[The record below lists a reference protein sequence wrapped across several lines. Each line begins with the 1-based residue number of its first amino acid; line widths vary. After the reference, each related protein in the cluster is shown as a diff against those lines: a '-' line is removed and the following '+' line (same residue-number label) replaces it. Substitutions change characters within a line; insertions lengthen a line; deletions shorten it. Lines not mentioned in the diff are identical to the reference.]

1 MRIFP
6 VCADEG
12 GAGSVR
18 SRGAAIAVVILGGAV
33 LLALAGPA
41 RSGLDP
47 LAQNIGGANT
57 PPSAA
62 HWLCQDHLGRD
73 ILTRHAVGTRLTL
86 FVALAATLAAI
97 LIGAVLGLVAI
108 ASGRIAETLVFGGYD
123 LVRAMPSILLAMT
136 LLVALGPGILPLTL
150 AIGIAY
156 APIFAHVAHAV
167 WRRESSAGY
176 VAAARVMAAPPL
188 SILSRH
194 VAPNL
199 FGAIVTQAAIVVP
212 RAITTESVLSF
223 FGIGVTPGTPTWGR
237 MIADA
242 VRHAETA
249 PLALAMPVAA
259 LSAITLAFALLGD
272 RLRLGSDPLRRGMAA

>member
-41 RSGLDP
+41 LSGLDP

-62 HWLCQDHLGRD
+62 HWLGQDHLGRD
-73 ILTRHAVGTRLTL
+73 IFTRLAVGTRLTL

-156 APIFAHVAHAV
+156 APIFAHVARAV

-223 FGIGVTPGTPTWGR
+223 FGIGVTPGTPTCGR

>member
-6 VCADEG
+6 VCADG
-12 GAGSVR
+12 GGSDPSR
-18 SRGAAIAVVILGGAV
+18 SRGAAIAAVILGAAV
-33 LLALAGPA
+33 LLALSGPA
-41 RSGLDP
+41 LSGLDP

-62 HWLCQDHLGRD
+62 HWLGRDHLGRD
-73 ILTRHAVGTRLTL
+73 IFTRLAVGTRLTL

-97 LIGAVLGLVAI
+97 LLGAALGLLAV
-108 ASGRIAETLVFGGYD
+108 ASGRVAETLVFGGYD

-150 AIGIAY
+150 AIGLAY
-156 APIFAHVAHAV
+156 APIFAHVARAV

-176 VAAARVMAAPPL
+176 VAAARVMAAAPL
-188 SILSRH
+188 AILVRH

-212 RAITTESVLSF
+212 RAITTDSVLSF
-223 FGIGVTPGTPTWGR
+223 FGFGVTPGTPTWGR

-259 LSAITLAFALLGD
+259 LAAITLAFALLGD
-272 RLRLGSDPLRRGMAA
+272 RLRLDADPLRRGMAA